1 MRVRG
6 VAYVA
11 LAALAL
17 AGARPAWSQARALDF
32 GQAVELA
39 LHQNPDLG
47 AVQAQVAQARAGVEQ
62 ARGALLPR
70 LSSSLGATRTD
81 DALNAFGLKLAQR
94 GATFND
100 FGAGQFNPAL
110 PGVLGV
116 APTNLN
122 YPAPVNDFSSRL
134 EAQLPLYTG
143 GKLQGYLRQAHA
155 MLSAAQAGDR
165 AARQQ
170 IIDQVLQAYDGVWT
184 ARAYEQVAAKALQAA
199 QSQLRMVDNLYRQGV
214 VLKSDLLAARVNL
227 ENVRIQQQQA
237 ADLEAQ
243 AMDGLHVVL
252 GLPLDQPIELAA
264 PVRVPMPEGSTAS
277 WIATAQADNPRLAA
291 LGQQVAAAGAGV
303 DVARADLYPQV
314 GAMARFET
322 HDPNPGFSAHSYT
335 VGVQLSWNLF
345 DGGVTR
351 QAVDQAAAAREALQ
365 LKLRSAREQLGM
377 QVQDAAR
384 KASLASSQISGRELA
399 VSQAEEAERIVEQR
413 YANGVGTLLELQ
425 GAQAMLDKARADL
438 VLARS
443 QETTQRAALLL
454 ALGRLDPGS
463 LPIR

>member
-1 MRVRG
+1 MRVHGLRNL
-6 VAYVA
+6 AI
-11 LAALAL
+11 AALAL
-17 AGARPAWSQARALDF
+17 ALAPAAWSQPRTLDF
-32 GQAVELA
+32 GQAVDIA
-39 LHQNPDLG
+39 LHQNPDLR
-47 AVQAQVAQARAGVEQ
+47 AVQAQVEQARAGVAQ
-62 ARGALLPR
+62 ARGARLPR
-70 LSSSLGATRTD
+70 LSAGLGATRTD

-116 APTNLN
+116 APANLN

-143 GKLQGYLRQAHA
+143 GKLEGYLRQAHA
-155 MLSAAQAGDR
+155 MLLAAQAGDR
-165 AARQQ
+165 AAQQ
-170 IIDQVLQAYDGVWT
+170 EITDHVLQAYDGVWT
-184 ARAYEQVAAKALQAA
+184 ARSYQQVAAKALQAA
-199 QSQLRMVDNLYRQGV
+199 QSQVNMVENLHRQGV

-227 ENVRIQQQQA
+227 ENARIQQQQA
-237 ADLEAQ
+237 DDLEAQ

-252 GLPLDQPIELAA
+252 GLPLDQPIEPGP
-264 PVRVPMPEGSTAS
+264 PVRVRMPEGTPAS
-277 WIATAQADNPRLAA
+277 WIASAQAENPRMLA
-291 LGQQVAAAGAGV
+291 LDEQVAAAGGKV
-303 DVARADLYPQV
+303 EVARSDLYPQV
-314 GAMARFET
+314 GAMARLET
-322 HDPNPGFSAHSYT
+322 HDPDPGFSAHSYT

-351 QAVDQAAAAREALQ
+351 RAVDEAAAAREALR
-365 LKLRSAREQLGM
+365 LKLQSAREQLGM
-377 QVQDAAR
+377 QILDASR
-384 KASLASSQISGRELA
+384 KASLASSQIAGRELA

-454 ALGRLDPGS
+454 ALGRLDAAS
-463 LPIR
+463 VQAR